1 MCKVVKERRQK
12 PEKMWVVSVEQR
24 AEEHVAEYLT
34 GTLQHALHVGIVFR
48 NEELQSMFQSIDHA
62 PRVPSLTSN
71 VDRFAPLASLA
82 PRFGKGKND

>member
-1 MCKVVKERRQK
+1 MCKVVKDRPQQ

-24 AEEHVAEYLT
+24 AEEHVVEYLT
-34 GTLQHALHVGIVFR
+34 GTLQHARHVGIVFR
-48 NEELQSMFQSIDHA
+48 NEELQSMCQSIDYA
-62 PRVPSLTSN
+62 PRVPSLTSS